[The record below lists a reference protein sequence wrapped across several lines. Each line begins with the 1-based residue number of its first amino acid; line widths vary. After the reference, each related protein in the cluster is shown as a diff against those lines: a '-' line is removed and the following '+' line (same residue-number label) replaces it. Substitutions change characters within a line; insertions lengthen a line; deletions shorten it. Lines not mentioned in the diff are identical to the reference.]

1 MNATIRN
8 KTKSYHDSLG
18 ECITDVGDN
27 LLELNEAKSSE
38 WNNHIFGSVG
48 YGETYRQNF
57 HLDSLLGKGTRK
69 GLLVS
74 IYRLESGRYELTCYI
89 N

>member
-1 MNATIRN
+1 MNARIINR
-8 KTKSYHDSLG
+8 TKSYHESLAD
-18 ECITDVGDN
+18 CIADVEGN
-27 LLELNEAKSSE
+27 LLELNDAKSNE
-38 WNNHIFGSVG
+38 WDQHIFGSVG

-57 HLDSLLGKGTRK
+57 LLDSLRGKGTRK